1 MKVVITGAG
10 GLVGAEF
17 TRQLSADNDVVS
29 LGHDELDV
37 TNRGA
42 VNRAILRMRPA
53 LIVNCAVVGVDASES
68 DPSLAYSVNV
78 VGAENLAVAASEIG
92 ADLIHFS
99 SNYVFD
105 GAINGGSFYS
115 IVDRQ
120 SPLNVYGHTKL
131 AGERVVATAHERS
144 FIVRTSWVFGP
155 GKDSFLSTLPAALRD
170 GKTVHAIGDA
180 YASATYVRDLAKR
193 VLEIVAL
200 GRYATYHV
208 VNGGVCSFAEF
219 AFEVA
224 RLLGISK
231 NEAEKLIEPARLR
244 DFNFA
249 ALRPRYTPMCCKVSD
264 ELGLEPMRDWRAAVA
279 DYVHTT
285 TRPSHRSNL

>member
-10 GLVGAEF
+10 GLVGAQF
-17 TRQLSADNDVVS
+17 ARQLSADNDVVS

-42 VNRAILRMRPA
+42 VNRAILRIHPA
-53 LIVNCAVVGVDASES
+53 LIINCAVVGVDTSES
-68 DPSLAYSVNV
+68 DPSSAYSVNV
-78 VGAENLAVAASEIG
+78 VGADNLAVAAAENG
-92 ADLIHFS
+92 ADLIYFS

-105 GAINGGSFYS
+105 GAIEAGSYYS

-131 AGERVVATAHERS
+131 AGERAVAAAHERS

-170 GKTVHAIGDA
+170 GTKIRAIGDL

-193 VLEIVAL
+193 VLE
-200 GRYATYHV
+200 
-208 VNGGVCSFAEF
+208 
-219 AFEVA
+219 
-224 RLLGISK
+224 
-231 NEAEKLIEPARLR
+231 
-244 DFNFA
+244 
-249 ALRPRYTPMCCKVSD
+249 
-264 ELGLEPMRDWRAAVA
+264 
-279 DYVHTT
+279 
-285 TRPSHRSNL
+285 